1 MPKTSDL
8 TQVWVKVGL
17 PEIQTGIILNDTNF
31 RRSRRQ
37 FHHVGAEYN
46 EEAKTARQTAQVPST
61 NQHSYCIT
69 NSTGGKCLLCL
80 PSNQMNHMQICAMPT
95 CFDMFQRQIFFD
107 NKKNILKNVFW
118 VLGGGKGYFSYPS
131 KLFYIKGIGVG
142 QTPIFCHF

>member
-17 PEIQTGIILNDTNF
+17 TEFQTQIILNDTNF

-95 CFDMFQRQIFFD
+95 SFKDSFLIFFD
-107 NKKNILKNVFW
+107 NKKKHIKMQLGRQKHFWLFKVFFD
-118 VLGGGKGYFSYPS
+118 LPKTIDCTS
-131 KLFYIKGIGVG
+131 
-142 QTPIFCHF
+142 IF

>member
-1 MPKTSDL
+1 MWYAKSRTTDTQWRHNSKKSEILGRCGRQNLLRSYLWIWDWDL
-8 TQVWVKVGL
+8 IFGRAVMAISSPGVCSPCAKSNFRSYPGL
-17 PEIQTGIILNDTNF
+17 GKSGINWNSNGDILNDTNF

-80 PSNQMNHMQICAMPT
+80 PSN
-95 CFDMFQRQIFFD
+95 
-107 NKKNILKNVFW
+107 
-118 VLGGGKGYFSYPS
+118 
-131 KLFYIKGIGVG
+131 
-142 QTPIFCHF
+142 

>member
-1 MPKTSDL
+1 MRRIGQNKKYGTPKTSDL

-17 PEIQTGIILNDTNF
+17 TEIQTEIILNDTNF

-80 PSNQMNHMQICAMPT
+80 PSN
-95 CFDMFQRQIFFD
+95 
-107 NKKNILKNVFW
+107 
-118 VLGGGKGYFSYPS
+118 
-131 KLFYIKGIGVG
+131 
-142 QTPIFCHF
+142 